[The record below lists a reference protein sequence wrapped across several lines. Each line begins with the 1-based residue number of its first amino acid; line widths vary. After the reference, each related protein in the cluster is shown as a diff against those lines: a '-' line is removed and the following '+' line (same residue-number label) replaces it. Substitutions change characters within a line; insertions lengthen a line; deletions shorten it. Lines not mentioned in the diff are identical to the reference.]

1 MKLKLLPLFLIT
13 ALLFSLPLYAANKAY
28 KQAGFPKYLPA
39 LGDSVFPSSTNK
51 PEGSTLIHQ
60 NYVIKGQNMD
70 LYAKQYMKELR
81 LREWK
86 IKYYQRKNLGN
97 NQAALVINSEHPLGY
112 DLRLSFT
119 TVATKN
125 RDVKLKLILKKNV
138 KIKRVNSAR

>member
-13 ALLFSLPLYAANKAY
+13 SLLFSLPLYAANKSY
-28 KQAGFPKYLPA
+28 KQADFPKYLPA

-60 NYVIKGQNMD
+60 NFVIKGQNMD

-97 NQAALVINSEHPLGY
+97 NQAALVINGAHP
-112 DLRLSFT
+112 
-119 TVATKN
+119 
-125 RDVKLKLILKKNV
+125 
-138 KIKRVNSAR
+138 